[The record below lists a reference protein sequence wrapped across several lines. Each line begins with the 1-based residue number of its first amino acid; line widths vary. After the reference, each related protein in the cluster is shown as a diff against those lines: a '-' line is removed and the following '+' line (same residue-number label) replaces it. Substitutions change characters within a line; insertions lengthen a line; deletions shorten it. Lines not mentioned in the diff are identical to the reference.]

1 MAEYFQRTEEKM
13 KRSVKKLF
21 ALSGALLTL
30 FVLWTAAV
38 CFIDVQPIGPDGSSV
53 GLAALNAAFQKTL
66 GVNMTLYEI
75 TDWLGIVPLCFV
87 CGFALLGLVQLIKRK
102 SFRRVDPDILVLG
115 AFYTAVFAAYIGF
128 EALSPN
134 FRPVLIEGWLEA
146 SYPSSTTL
154 LAMCVIPT
162 AMMQLCRRIKHT
174 GFRHFALCTL
184 GAFCVFMPTARLISG
199 VHWFSDIV
207 GALLLS
213 AGLATLYAAAVG
225 CFKKRSK

>member
-13 KRSVKKLF
+13 KRSVEKLF

-87 CGFALLGLVQLIKRK
+87 CGFALLGLVQLIKK
-102 SFRRVDPDILVLG
+102 K
-115 AFYTAVFAAYIGF
+115 AFAGWIQIS
-128 EALSPN
+128 LSWAR
-134 FRPVLIEGWLEA
+134 FTQRY
-146 SYPSSTTL
+146 S
-154 LAMCVIPT
+154 
-162 AMMQLCRRIKHT
+162 RRIS
-174 GFRHFALCTL
+174 
-184 GAFCVFMPTARLISG
+184 RLKLFLRTF
-199 VHWFSDIV
+199 VPC
-207 GALLLS
+207 LS
-213 AGLATLYAAAVG
+213 KDGWRPRILRPPHCL
-225 CFKKRSK
+225 

>member
-1 MAEYFQRTEEKM
+1 M

-38 CFIDVQPIGPDGSSV
+38 CFIDVQPIGPDGSSA

-115 AFYTAVFAAYIGF
+115 AARFTQRY
-128 EALSPN
+128 S
-134 FRPVLIEGWLEA
+134 
-146 SYPSSTTL
+146 
-154 LAMCVIPT
+154 
-162 AMMQLCRRIKHT
+162 RRIS
-174 GFRHFALCTL
+174 
-184 GAFCVFMPTARLISG
+184 RLKLFLRTF
-199 VHWFSDIV
+199 VPC
-207 GALLLS
+207 LS
-213 AGLATLYAAAVG
+213 KDGWRPRILRPPHCL
-225 CFKKRSK
+225 